1 MVEMGKTKSFRLN
14 MEGEDLYEHCAITSS
29 VKDTSDYVIVFG
41 DTSPTDD
48 HVRIGVKCL
57 SPDKTFRYKVDMK
70 LMDKSTK
77 QSKINSGETLLM
89 TEDMEAGI
97 EAGNVLE
104 VNS

>member
-1 MVEMGKTKSFRLN
+1 M
-14 MEGEDLYEHCAITSS
+14 
-29 VKDTSDYVIVFG
+29 IVFG

-77 QSKINSGETLLM
+77 QSKINSGTNIAI
-89 TEDMEAGI
+89 TELSVKKAVVHTKYVGI
-97 EAGNVLE
+97 YEDFAQSICKRFKVF
-104 VNS
+104 